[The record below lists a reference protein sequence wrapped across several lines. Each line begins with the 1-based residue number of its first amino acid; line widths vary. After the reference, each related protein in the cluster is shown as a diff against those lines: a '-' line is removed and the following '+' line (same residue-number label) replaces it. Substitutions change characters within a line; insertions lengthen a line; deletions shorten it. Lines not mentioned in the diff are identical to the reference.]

1 MGIKG
6 RIVRA
11 AHALL
16 GPEPGYNPQTDSFKT
31 IGGGARTTRS
41 TDLSVFEG
49 FSRRIPRPS
58 SGAGY
63 ESYEKLSTQLVLD
76 LPGEETRRMFVTNN
90 PSVSRVVNDAKKF
103 GNPGWTLEPE
113 GHPLFDVLFD
123 NMKAKNRKFNTVI
136 NSFIS
141 SLIVDGAMFSELVI
155 GNDGMPKNIKDLPAY
170 TAVFK
175 KEEDEDGEFEM
186 LCQEVLDME
195 GDYEDGLKPLG
206 GDPTISYDPLFPD
219 ADNPYGR
226 TIIDP
231 ALYHLMMVKGF
242 FQSYKHAVASIIWPN
257 LLINIDRETLKD
269 MPIEDQNK
277 VVRDLVEQVSEEV
290 KKLGPGGLLVFGSEV
305 QVGDYIS
312 GMNKTN
318 LGAVMDCVDIMDRE
332 VIRGLETEPVLF
344 GRNEGLAE
352 THVENQMINYGYFI
366 NNCQQ
371 IVNEVLTGYFNII
384 LRVNG
389 SNEAAQFR
397 LHFSISEEYIR
408 RAQVYKIEKEAL
420 EAGSK
425 DLMTLVQAI
434 EAAKQAGLM
443 DETQAK
449 EYFDAQML
457 LREREDLFRLPR

>member
-1 MGIKG
+1 MGILK
-6 RIVRA
+6 RFNRA
-11 AHALL
+11 GQALF
-16 GPEPGYNPQTDSFKT
+16 GPEPLSHANKDSFKAL
-31 IGGGARTTRS
+31 GGAANTTRYAGE
-41 TDLSVFEG
+41 TA
-49 FSRRIPRPS
+49 FSGYTKRIPRKS

-63 ESYEKLSTQLVLD
+63 EAYEELSSSLLLD
-76 LPGEETRRMFVTNN
+76 LPGEEVRRIMVRNN

-103 GNPGWTLEPE
+103 ANPGWSLEPE
-113 GHPLFDVLFD
+113 GHPLFDLLFD
-123 NMKAKNRKFNTVI
+123 NMKKENRKFNTVI

-141 SLIVDGAMFSELVI
+141 SLIIDGAMFSELVV
-155 GNDGMPKNIKDLPAY
+155 DKQGMPQKIKDVPAY

-175 KEEDEDGEFEM
+175 KGENEAGEYEQ
-186 LCQEVLDME
+186 LCQEVIDHT
-195 GDYEDGLKPLG
+195 GQYEDNLKPVD
-206 GDPTISYDPLFPD
+206 GDPTISYDPLLPD
-219 ADNPYGR
+219 TDDPYGR
-226 TIIDP
+226 TILDP

-257 LLINIDRETLKD
+257 LLINIQREELAD

-277 VVRDLVEQVSEEV
+277 VVKDLVRQVTEEV

-366 NNCQQ
+366 ANCQR
-371 IVNEVLTGYFNII
+371 IVNEVLTSYFNII
-384 LRVNG
+384 LRVGG
-389 SNEAAQFR
+389 SSEAAQFR

-408 RAQVYKIEKEAL
+408 RASVYKIEKEAL
-420 EAGSK
+420 SAGSE
-425 DLMTLVQAI
+425 DLLTLVGAVA
-434 EAAKQAGLM
+434 AAKEAGLM
-443 DETQAK
+443 DDAQAQM
-449 EYFDAQML
+449 YFDTQMEM
-457 LREREDLFRLPR
+457 REREDLFRLPR